1 MKAAFSAEYFHK
13 RRNFILTYISHSKF
27 IFFKSVGSM
36 ATGSMLFSIVSLPD
50 PSVLILLGVFVLT
63 ALRQV
68 GSLRLQI
75 WQVMTIGA
83 LLVLVLGEISPEEAL
98 GAINIDVLIFLFGA
112 FCVGEALNRSGYL
125 GCLGSRIISKA
136 RNTDQLVLLVLFSTG
151 LLSAILMNDTLAI
164 MGTPLVL
171 QFSRK
176 YGISPK
182 LMLFALA
189 FGVTTGSVMSPIG
202 NPQNLLIAID
212 GNLDAPFVTFFR
224 WLALPTLI
232 CLIIAYAALKLF
244 FRREFGKS
252 IQIHSEEVIT
262 DPELARVS
270 KMALLLMLTLIACK
284 IFLVEFLPAWNFN
297 LSWIALLSASPVL
310 LSRKRFEV
318 LKNIDWTTLIFF
330 VSMFVLMESVWISGT
345 CQGLL
350 GKLSPQL
357 GSVPMILTLSI
368 GLSQLISNVP
378 FVALY
383 LPAMGSVVSQRQLM
397 ALAAGSTIAG
407 NLLILGAASNVIII
421 QNAEKEG
428 ETLSFAEFS
437 RIGAL
442 ITFLDVI
449 IYFIFI

>member
-1 MKAAFSAEYFHK
+1 
-13 RRNFILTYISHSKF
+13 
-27 IFFKSVGSM
+27 
-36 ATGSMLFSIVSLPD
+36 MLCSFVSLLD
-50 PSVLILLGVFVLT
+50 PSVLILAGVFALT

-68 GSLRLQI
+68 GSLKLQI
-75 WQVMTIGA
+75 WQVMTVGA
-83 LLVLVLGEISPEEAL
+83 LSVLLLGEISPEEAI
-98 GAINIDVLIFLFGA
+98 GAVNIDVIIFLFGA
-112 FCVGEALNRSGYL
+112 FCIGEALNRSGYL
-125 GCLGSRIISKA
+125 AWLGSRVVSRAKD
-136 RNTDQLVLLVLFSTG
+136 TDQLVLLVLFSTG
-151 LLSAILMNDTLAI
+151 LLSAVLMNDTLAI

-176 YGISPK
+176 FGISSK

-202 NPQNLLIAID
+202 NPQNLLIAIE
-212 GNLDAPFVTFFR
+212 GNLEAPFATFLR
-224 WLALPTLI
+224 WLALPTFI
-232 CLIIAYAALKLF
+232 CLIAAYAVLKLF
-244 FRREFGKS
+244 FREEFGRS
-252 IQIHSEEVIT
+252 IQTYSEEVVT
-262 DPELARVS
+262 DPELARAA
-270 KMALLLMLTLIACK
+270 KIALFTLLALIACK
-284 IFLVEFLPAWNFN
+284 VFLVEFLPAWNFN

-310 LSRKRFEV
+310 LSRKRIEI
-318 LKNIDWTTLIFF
+318 LKNIDWTTLVFF

-345 CQGLL
+345 CQGIL

-368 GLSQLISNVP
+368 GLSQFISNVP

-383 LPAMGSVVSQRQLM
+383 LPAMGSAVSQGQLM

-428 ETLSFAEFS
+428 QTLSFSEFFK
-437 RIGAL
+437 IGAL
-442 ITFLDVI
+442 ITFLDAI

>member
-1 MKAAFSAEYFHK
+1 MAA
-13 RRNFILTYISHSKF
+13 
-27 IFFKSVGSM
+27 
-36 ATGSMLFSIVSLPD
+36 GSMLFSLVSLPD
-50 PSVLILLGVFVLT
+50 PSVLILLGVFLLT

-75 WQVMTIGA
+75 WQVMTFGA
-83 LLVLVLGEISPEEAL
+83 FLVLLLGEISPEEAL
-98 GAINIDVLIFLFGA
+98 GAVNIDVIIFLFGA

-125 GCLGSRIISKA
+125 AWLGSKVVSRA
-136 RNTDQLVLLVLFSTG
+136 RNTDELVLLVLFSTG
-151 LLSAILMNDTLAI
+151 LLSAVLMNDTLAI

-176 YGISPK
+176 FGVSSK

-202 NPQNLLIAID
+202 NPQNLLIAIE
-212 GNLDAPFVTFFR
+212 GNLKAPFVTFLS

-232 CLIIAYAALKLF
+232 CLIIAYAVLKLF
-244 FRREFGKS
+244 FRGEFGKS
-252 IQIHSEEVIT
+252 IQICSEEPVT
-262 DPELARVS
+262 DPELARVA
-270 KMALLLMLTLIACK
+270 KIALFILLALIICK
-284 IFLVEFLPAWNFN
+284 VFLVEFFPAWNFN

-310 LSRKRFEV
+310 LSRKRIEI
-318 LKNIDWTTLIFF
+318 LKNIDWTTLVFF

-345 CQGLL
+345 CQGMLC
-350 GKLSPQL
+350 KLSPHL

-368 GLSQLISNVP
+368 LLSQLISNVP

-383 LPAMGSVVSQRQLM
+383 LPAMGNSVSQGELM

-428 ETLSFAEFS
+428 QTLSFCEFFK
-437 RIGAL
+437 IGSL
-442 ITFLDVI
+442 ITFLDAI
-449 IYFIFI
+449 IYFLLI

>member
-1 MKAAFSAEYFHK
+1 MTAGY
-13 RRNFILTYISHSKF
+13 
-27 IFFKSVGSM
+27 
-36 ATGSMLFSIVSLPD
+36 MLFSLESFPDLSIIVLF
-50 PSVLILLGVFVLT
+50 GVFLLT

-75 WQVMTIGA
+75 WQIMTVGA
-83 LLVLVLGEISPEEAL
+83 LLVLLMGKISLKEAFE
-98 GAINIDVLIFLFGA
+98 AVNIDVIIFLFGA
-112 FCVGEALNRSGYL
+112 FCIGEALNKSGYL
-125 GCLGSRIISKA
+125 SWLGSRVVSKA
-136 RNTDQLVLLVLFSTG
+136 KNTDQLVLLVLFSTG
-151 LLSAILMNDTLAI
+151 LLSAVLMNDTLAI

-176 YGISPK
+176 YGVSSK

-202 NPQNLLIAID
+202 NPQNLLIAIE
-212 GNLDAPFVTFFR
+212 GNLKAPFLTFFC
-224 WLALPTLI
+224 WLALPTFI
-232 CLIIAYAALKLF
+232 CLLIAYAALKLF
-244 FRREFGKS
+244 FKGEFGRS
-252 IQIHSEEVIT
+252 IQIHSEEIVT
-262 DPELARVS
+262 DLELAGAAKIS
-270 KMALLLMLTLIACK
+270 LLILLALIICK
-284 IFLVEFLPAWNFN
+284 VFLVEFLPAWNLN
-297 LSWIALLSASPVL
+297 LSWIAFISSFPLLL
-310 LSRKRFEV
+310 NKKRIEI
-318 LKNIDWTTLIFF
+318 LRNIDWTTLIFF

-345 CQGLL
+345 CQGIL

-383 LPAMGSVVSQRQLM
+383 LPAMGSTASQSQLM

-428 ETLSFAEFS
+428 QTLSFSEFFQ
-437 RIGAL
+437 IGVL
-442 ITFLDVI
+442 VTFLDAI

>member
-1 MKAAFSAEYFHK
+1 
-13 RRNFILTYISHSKF
+13 
-27 IFFKSVGSM
+27 M
-36 ATGSMLFSIVSLPD
+36 ATEFMLFSFVPLPD
-50 PSVLILLGVFVLT
+50 LSVLILLGVFVLT

-75 WQVMTIGA
+75 WQIMTCGA
-83 LLVLVLGEISPEEAL
+83 FLVLLFGEISPEEAL
-98 GAINIDVLIFLFGA
+98 EAINIDVLIFLFGA

-125 GCLGSRIISKA
+125 AWLGSRIVSRA

-176 YGISPK
+176 YDVSPK

-212 GNLDAPFVTFFR
+212 GNLDAPFVTFLR
-224 WLALPTLI
+224 SLTLPTFI
-232 CLIIAYAALKLF
+232 CLIIAYAILKLF
-244 FRREFGKS
+244 FRQEFGKS
-252 IQIHSEEVIT
+252 PLVHSEEVIT
-262 DPELARVS
+262 DPELARIS
-270 KMALLLMLTLIACK
+270 KISLFFMIILIVCK
-284 IFLVEFLPAWNFN
+284 VFLVEFLPALDFS
-297 LSWIALLSASPVL
+297 LSLLALISASPVL
-310 LSRKRFEV
+310 LLSKRRIEI
-318 LKNIDWTTLIFF
+318 LKSIDWATLVFF
-330 VSMFVLMESVWISGT
+330 VSMFVLMESVWVSGT
-345 CQGLL
+345 CQELL
-350 GKLSPQL
+350 DRLSPHL
-357 GSVPMILTLSI
+357 GSVPIILTLSI

-383 LPAMGSVVSQRQLM
+383 LPAMGSAVSQEQLM

-428 ETLSFAEFS
+428 ETLSFIEFS
-437 RIGAL
+437 RIGLL
-442 ITFLDVI
+442 ITFLDAI
-449 IYFIFI
+449 IYFIFL